1 MKTEF
6 NKLVEVMQNFDLY
19 RSNDEVDIALKELY
33 NKIDEVEKRMECAVK
48 CNREIDRVVFS
59 FVDAFQ
65 DRGVST
71 QTLNYGDF
79 EILLRGVHDIDI
91 ALDLKEDECIENNW
105 YSLFKP
111 KKEVSNGGIPY
122 QHCHHCSIKEEET
135 VMSKVNN
142 FWLCSDC
149 KAEINEVAP
158 TSQCTDSD
166 TWNKVRQVIEILK
179 TLDNGN
185 SVDGETMQY
194 ILEQVGM
201 QDQMLRQLVMG
212 NKYVTTSD
220 LLREKFELTL

>member
-1 MKTEF
+1 MKAEF

-19 RSNDEVDIALKELY
+19 QSDDEVGIALEELY

-48 CNREIDRVVFS
+48 CNREIDAVVFK

-65 DRGVST
+65 DRGVLT

-79 EILLRGVHDIDI
+79 EILLRGIHDIDI

-135 VMSKVNN
+135 VMSKANN

-149 KAEINEVAP
+149 NEEVNEVAP
-158 TSQCTDSD
+158 TSQCTDND
-166 TWNKVRQVIEILK
+166 TWGKVKHVIGILK

-201 QDQMLRQLVMG
+201 QDQMLRQLVMS

-220 LLREKFELTL
+220 LLREKFELNL